1 VDQPLPEQLLAEQ
14 RDYYRARAAEY
25 DDWWFRRGPHDQGEE
40 ANERWRADVAEVEE
54 KLEQFRPRGDIL
66 ELAAG
71 TGIWTQQLVQHAGRV
86 TAVDAAP
93 ETLALNRERADGNV
107 DYIVADLFHWSP
119 PRRFDVCFF
128 GFWLSHVPSTQFARF
143 WQLVDRALEPN
154 GRVFFVD
161 NADPTGGAWSS
172 QTGPETARRRLA
184 DGREFNIIKRW
195 FQPDALT
202 DELSLLG
209 WELDLTETTNGFFM
223 IGSGGRSQQAPAQ
236 S

>member
-1 VDQPLPEQLLAEQ
+1 VG
-14 RDYYRARAAEY
+14 RASEY
-25 DDWWFRRGPHDQGEE
+25 DDWWFRRGAHDQGEE
-40 ANERWRADVAEVEE
+40 ANARWRVDVVEVEQE
-54 KLEQFRPRGDIL
+54 LERFRPRGDIL

-71 TGIWTQQLVQHAGRV
+71 TGIWTRQLVQHADRV

-93 ETLALNRERADGNV
+93 ETLALNRERTDGNV
-107 DYIVADLFHWSP
+107 DYIVADLFRWEP
-119 PRRFDVCFF
+119 PERFDVCFF

-143 WQLVDRALEPN
+143 WQLVDGALAPN

-161 NADPTGGAWSS
+161 NADPSGGAWSS

-195 FQPDALT
+195 FQPETLT
-202 DELSLLG
+202 DELLRLG
-209 WELDLTETTNGFFM
+209 WELHLTETANGFF
-223 IGSGGRSQQAPAQ
+223 IVGSGSRSQQTPDHSPKLA

>member
-1 VDQPLPEQLLAEQ
+1 VDQPVPEQLLAEQ

-25 DDWWFRRGPHDQGEE
+25 DDWWFRRGVHDQGEE
-40 ANERWRADVAEVEE
+40 ANERWRADVAEVERE
-54 KLEQFRPRGDIL
+54 LERFRPRGDIV

-71 TGIWTQQLVQHAGRV
+71 TGIWTEKLVQNADRV

-93 ETLALNRERADGNV
+93 ETLALNRERTDDNV
-107 DYIVADLFHWSP
+107 AYIVADLFRWEP
-119 PRRFDVCFF
+119 QERFDVCFF
-128 GFWLSHVPSTQFARF
+128 GFWLSHVPSTRFARF
-143 WQLVDRALEPN
+143 WQLVDGALRPN

-195 FQPDALT
+195 FQPDTLT
-202 DELSLLG
+202 DELALLG
-209 WELDLTETTNGFFM
+209 WELHVTETANGFFI
-223 IGSGGRSQQAPAQ
+223 IGSGSRLG
-236 S
+236 